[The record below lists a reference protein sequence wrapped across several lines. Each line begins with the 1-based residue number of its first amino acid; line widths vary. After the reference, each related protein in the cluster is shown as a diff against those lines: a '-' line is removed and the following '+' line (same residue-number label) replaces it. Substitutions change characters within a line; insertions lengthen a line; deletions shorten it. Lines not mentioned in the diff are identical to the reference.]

1 VRDMSILVDDEIERM
16 LTPRTVELMGKLVTA
31 LDKLDG
37 SGLLDALT
45 NLASSD
51 VISELARIFLTT
63 DLVKTLNGIDNLLKL
78 ASELSD
84 ADAMDG
90 LIKLVRLIKAI
101 NGTGLIDSMSD
112 IVDDPEV
119 IGEVSRALLSTGLIH
134 LLNNLDELS
143 KALASIDFKAL
154 TKLLTALSQ
163 GLTEGPKQTESLDMV
178 KKLLSSTDAKKG
190 LSMLINVLEKM
201 GSTT

>member
-1 VRDMSILVDDEIERM
+1 MSILVDDEIERM

-84 ADAMDG
+84 ADATDG

-112 IVDDPEV
+112 IVGDPEV
-119 IGEVSRALLSTGLIH
+119 IGEASRALLSTGLIH

>member
-51 VISELARIFLTT
+51 VISELARIFLTA

-112 IVDDPEV
+112 IVGDPEV
-119 IGEVSRALLSTGLIH
+119 IGEASRALLSTGLIH

>member
-1 VRDMSILVDDEIERM
+1 MRDMSILVDDEIERM

-51 VISELARIFLTT
+51 VISELARIFLTA

-112 IVDDPEV
+112 IVGDPEV
-119 IGEVSRALLSTGLIH
+119 IGEASRALLSTGLIH

>member
-1 VRDMSILVDDEIERM
+1 MRDMSILVDDEIERM

-37 SGLLDALT
+37 SSLLDALT

>member
-1 VRDMSILVDDEIERM
+1 M
-16 LTPRTVELMGKLVTA
+16 LTPRTVELMDKLVTA

-51 VISELARIFLTT
+51 VISELARIFLTA

-84 ADAMDG
+84 ADATDG

-112 IVDDPEV
+112 IVGDPEV
-119 IGEVSRALLSTGLIH
+119 IGEASRALLSTGLIH

>member
-51 VISELARIFLTT
+51 VISELARIFLTA

-84 ADAMDG
+84 ADATDG

-112 IVDDPEV
+112 IVGDPEV
-119 IGEVSRALLSTGLIH
+119 IGEASRALLSTGLIH

>member
-16 LTPRTVELMGKLVTA
+16 LTPRTVELMDKLVTA

-51 VISELARIFLTT
+51 VISELARIFLTA

-84 ADAMDG
+84 ADATDG

-112 IVDDPEV
+112 IVGDPEV
-119 IGEVSRALLSTGLIH
+119 IGEASRALLSTGLIH

>member
-51 VISELARIFLTT
+51 VISELARIFLTA

-84 ADAMDG
+84 ADATDG

-112 IVDDPEV
+112 IVGDPEV
-119 IGEVSRALLSTGLIH
+119 IGEASRALLSTGLIH

-178 KKLLSSTDAKKG
+178 KKLLSSTDVKKG

>member
-1 VRDMSILVDDEIERM
+1 MRDMSILVDDEIERM

-112 IVDDPEV
+112 IVGDPEV
-119 IGEVSRALLSTGLIH
+119 IGEASRALLSTGLIH

>member
-1 VRDMSILVDDEIERM
+1 MRDMSILVDDEIERM
-16 LTPRTVELMGKLVTA
+16 LTPRTVELMDKLVTA

-51 VISELARIFLTT
+51 VISELARIFLTA

-84 ADAMDG
+84 ADATDG

-112 IVDDPEV
+112 IVGDPEV
-119 IGEVSRALLSTGLIH
+119 IGEASRALLSTGLIH

>member
-1 VRDMSILVDDEIERM
+1 VRHMSILVDDEIERM
-16 LTPRTVELMGKLVTA
+16 LTPRTVELMSKLVSV

-37 SGLLDALT
+37 SGLLDALA

-51 VISELARIFLTT
+51 VIGELARIFLTT
-63 DLVKTLNGIDNLLKL
+63 DLVKALNGIDNLLKL

-84 ADAMDG
+84 VDAMDG

-101 NGTGLIDSMSD
+101 NGTGLIDSMTD
-112 IVDDPEV
+112 IASDPEV

-154 TKLLTALSQ
+154 AKLLTALSQ
-163 GLTEGPKQTESLDMV
+163 GLTEGPKQAESLDMV
-178 KKLLSSTDAKKG
+178 KKLLSSSDAKKG
-190 LSMLINVLEKM
+190 LSMLINVLERM
-201 GSTT
+201 GSTS

>member
-1 VRDMSILVDDEIERM
+1 MRDMSILVDDEIERM

-51 VISELARIFLTT
+51 VISELARIFLTA

-84 ADAMDG
+84 ADATDG

-112 IVDDPEV
+112 IVGDPEV
-119 IGEVSRALLSTGLIH
+119 IGEASRALLSTGLIH

>member
-1 VRDMSILVDDEIERM
+1 MQV
-16 LTPRTVELMGKLVTA
+16 
-31 LDKLDG
+31 
-37 SGLLDALT
+37 
-45 NLASSD
+45 
-51 VISELARIFLTT
+51 
-63 DLVKTLNGIDNLLKL
+63 
-78 ASELSD
+78 
-84 ADAMDG
+84 DG

-112 IVDDPEV
+112 IVGDPEV
-119 IGEVSRALLSTGLIH
+119 IGEASRALLSTGLIH

>member
-1 VRDMSILVDDEIERM
+1 MSILVDDEIERM

-51 VISELARIFLTT
+51 VISELARIFLTA

-84 ADAMDG
+84 ADATDG

-112 IVDDPEV
+112 IVGDPEV
-119 IGEVSRALLSTGLIH
+119 IGEASRALLSTGLIH

>member
-1 VRDMSILVDDEIERM
+1 MRDMSILVDDEIERM

-112 IVDDPEV
+112 IVGDPEV

>member
-1 VRDMSILVDDEIERM
+1 MSILVDDEIERM

>member
-1 VRDMSILVDDEIERM
+1 MRDMSILVDDEIERM

-51 VISELARIFLTT
+51 VISELARIFLTA

>member
-1 VRDMSILVDDEIERM
+1 MRDMSILVDDEIERM

-51 VISELARIFLTT
+51 VISELARIFLTA

-112 IVDDPEV
+112 IVGDPEV

>member
-1 VRDMSILVDDEIERM
+1 MRDMSILVDDEIERM

>member
-51 VISELARIFLTT
+51 VISELARIFLTA

-84 ADAMDG
+84 ADASG
-90 LIKLVRLIKAI
+90 WF
-101 NGTGLIDSMSD
+101 N
-112 IVDDPEV
+112 
-119 IGEVSRALLSTGLIH
+119 
-134 LLNNLDELS
+134 
-143 KALASIDFKAL
+143 
-154 TKLLTALSQ
+154 
-163 GLTEGPKQTESLDMV
+163 
-178 KKLLSSTDAKKG
+178 
-190 LSMLINVLEKM
+190 
-201 GSTT
+201 

>member
-112 IVDDPEV
+112 IVGDPEV
-119 IGEVSRALLSTGLIH
+119 IGEASRALLSTGLIH

>member
-112 IVDDPEV
+112 IVGDPEV

>member
-1 VRDMSILVDDEIERM
+1 MSILVDDEIERM
-16 LTPRTVELMGKLVTA
+16 LTPRTVELMSKLVSV

-37 SGLLDALT
+37 SGLLDALA

-51 VISELARIFLTT
+51 VIGELARIFLTT
-63 DLVKTLNGIDNLLKL
+63 DLVKALNGIDNLLKL

-84 ADAMDG
+84 VDAMDG

-101 NGTGLIDSMSD
+101 NGTGLIDSMTD
-112 IVDDPEV
+112 IAGDPEV

-154 TKLLTALSQ
+154 AKLLTALSQ
-163 GLTEGPKQTESLDMV
+163 GLTEGPKQAESLDMV
-178 KKLLSSTDAKKG
+178 KKLLSSSDAKKG
-190 LSMLINVLEKM
+190 LSMLINVLERM
-201 GSTT
+201 GSTS

>member
-1 VRDMSILVDDEIERM
+1 MRHMSILVDDEIERM
-16 LTPRTVELMGKLVTA
+16 LTPRTVELMSKLVSV

-37 SGLLDALT
+37 SGLLDALA

-51 VISELARIFLTT
+51 VIGELARIFLTT
-63 DLVKTLNGIDNLLKL
+63 DLVKALNGIDNLLKL

-84 ADAMDG
+84 VDAMDG

-101 NGTGLIDSMSD
+101 NGTGLIDSMTD
-112 IVDDPEV
+112 IASDPEV

-154 TKLLTALSQ
+154 AKLLTALSQ
-163 GLTEGPKQTESLDMV
+163 GLTEGPKQAESLDMV
-178 KKLLSSTDAKKG
+178 KKLLSSSDAKKG
-190 LSMLINVLEKM
+190 LSMLINVLERM
-201 GSTT
+201 GSTS

>member
-1 VRDMSILVDDEIERM
+1 MSILVDDEIERM

-51 VISELARIFLTT
+51 VISELARIFLTA

-112 IVDDPEV
+112 IVGDPEV
-119 IGEVSRALLSTGLIH
+119 IGEASRALLSTGLIH